1 MTNIKPIQRNLQLE
15 VLSPTELEEIKSGT
29 LRVLNEVGVIFP
41 SERALKIFAD
51 YGAKVNFETSIVRM
65 KPDLV
70 TGAMDKAPR
79 SYTLSG
85 RADGTDLHLGD
96 SHTYFA
102 TDGCGVETI
111 DFETGEQ
118 RLSCKDDVAKMAR
131 VADFT
136 IGLGMLKASTLL
148 IPEQIIFD
156 DEIYHS
162 HRILTQGLNI
172 NLNGLTLDIIKQVGS
187 GGHFLAQKHTRSNL
201 RERWIP
207 RLTNPQSVNGDGPAD
222 IQMRARAELDRIL
235 DEHQPEPL
243 DKTVQNELVSILEA
257 AEREFIH

>member
-1 MTNIKPIQRNLQLE
+1 LYLSVRWFFEEKRLTNIKPIQRNLQLE
-15 VLSPTELEEIKSGT
+15 VLSPTELEEIRSGT

-41 SERALKIFAD
+41 SERALKKLSD
-51 YGAKVNFETSIVRM
+51 YGAKVNFDTSLVRI

-70 TGAMDKAPR
+70 AHAMDKAPR
-79 SYTLSG
+79 SY
-85 RADGTDLHLGD
+85 
-96 SHTYFA
+96 
-102 TDGCGVETI
+102 
-111 DFETGEQ
+111 
-118 RLSCKDDVAKMAR
+118 
-131 VADFT
+131 
-136 IGLGMLKASTLL
+136 LL

-156 DEIYHS
+156 DEIYHT

-172 NLNGLTLDIIKQVGS
+172 NQIGLALDIIEQVGP

-207 RLTNPQSVNGDGPAD
+207 RLTNPQSANGDEPAD

-235 DEHQPEPL
+235 DEHQPKPL

-257 AEREFIH
+257 AESEFIH

>member
-1 MTNIKPIQRNLQLE
+1 
-15 VLSPTELEEIKSGT
+15 
-29 LRVLNEVGVIFP
+29 
-41 SERALKIFAD
+41 
-51 YGAKVNFETSIVRM
+51 
-65 KPDLV
+65 
-70 TGAMDKAPR
+70 MDKAPR
-79 SYTLSG
+79 SY
-85 RADGTDLHLGD
+85 
-96 SHTYFA
+96 
-102 TDGCGVETI
+102 
-111 DFETGEQ
+111 
-118 RLSCKDDVAKMAR
+118 
-131 VADFT
+131 
-136 IGLGMLKASTLL
+136 LL

-172 NLNGLTLDIIKQVGS
+172 NLNGLTLDIIKQVGP

-257 AEREFIH
+257 ADSEFIH

>member
-1 MTNIKPIQRNLQLE
+1 MVFEETRLTNIKPIQRNLHLE

-29 LRVLNEVGVIFP
+29 LGVLNEVGVIFP
-41 SERALKIFAD
+41 SKRALKIFAD
-51 YGAKVNFETSIVRM
+51 YGAEVNFDTSLVRM

-70 TGAMDKAPR
+70 TGAIDKAPR
-79 SYTLSG
+79 SYL
-85 RADGTDLHLGD
+85 
-96 SHTYFA
+96 
-102 TDGCGVETI
+102 
-111 DFETGEQ
+111 Q
-118 RLSCKDDVAKMAR
+118 
-131 VADFT
+131 
-136 IGLGMLKASTLL
+136 

-172 NLNGLTLDIIKQVGS
+172 NLNGLTLDIIKQVGP

-222 IQMRARAELDRIL
+222 IQIRARAELDRIL